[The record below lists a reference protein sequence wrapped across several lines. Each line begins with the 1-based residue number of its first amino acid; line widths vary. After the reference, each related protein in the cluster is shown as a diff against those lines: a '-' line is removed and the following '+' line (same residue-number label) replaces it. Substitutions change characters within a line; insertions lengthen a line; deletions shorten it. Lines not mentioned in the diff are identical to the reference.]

1 MSICSENIVPVVF
14 SEEIATLNIKKKYGL
29 YPINDINPE
38 VNICPENFQGPIYYT
53 NFTKLQTGLTENS
66 IGVFNIT
73 NTNISANFTFTGN
86 TDTLTAYTGY
96 FEYRVYDRSLDFIPP
111 QVNVINGVAN
121 SGEFQIFNNNKT
133 YSASTPYS
141 AITITPYT
149 YSDNFSFLPKIDQ
162 EYILN
167 SNNKFIKKKCTFKN
181 TNYTEPNLGPNYDE
195 DSSWYFVTL
204 VDPSIPI
211 LGPFV
216 TEPPKS
222 PEILTVREVTN
233 PDDKQTYIYA
243 VPQETRIDNK
253 CQFVNE
259 TLTINPIDGT
269 LFSISNIPS
278 PNTLL
283 IAVNGITL
291 SESDYTISADTIIT
305 LTQPLDPNRDIITA
319 SYLDCEIDLDT
330 IYSEQYQIVSAI
342 TSGVTSAVTTTDK
355 VYYNTEQNKYEYYLD
370 YGPADPETDMS
381 FFLNGVKL
389 TYGIDFYQSTTVSY
403 RIILDGITLTI
414 SDIIYVVYSSN
425 GQLEGDYEVITSS
438 TILQWRVSATEVND
452 RLDGNFLVE
461 ITESNDPNFT
471 STGVTTGIT
480 VNYIDGQSEYFTEI
494 PDTVE
499 ANKSYIWRVNSKK
512 VYSGILDNIFITN
525 SVSRIGKFMTNN
537 TINSY

>member
-1 MSICSENIVPVVF
+1 MAICSENIVPTVF

-29 YPINDINPE
+29 FPINDIVGE
-38 VNICPENFQGPIYYT
+38 VNVCPEIFEGPIYNI
-53 NFTKLQTGLTENS
+53 NFTKLETGLTENS
-66 IGVFNIT
+66 IGVYNIT
-73 NTNISANFTFTGN
+73 DKNISANFVFTGN
-86 TDTLTAYTGY
+86 TDTLTAYTGN
-96 FEYRVYDRSLDFIPP
+96 FQYRVYDRSLDFIPP
-111 QVNVINGVAN
+111 TEVIIRGSINNADT
-121 SGEFQIFNNNKT
+121 QIFSNTPT
-133 YSASTPYS
+133 YTASTPYS

-149 YSDNFSFLPKIDQ
+149 YSDDFSFLPKLDQ

-167 SNNKFIKKKCTFKN
+167 TNNQFIKNNCTFKG
-181 TNYTEPNLGPNYDE
+181 TTYTEPNLGPNYDK

-204 VDPSIPI
+204 VNPSIPN
-211 LGPFV
+211 LGPFAG
-216 TEPPKS
+216 EPVLS
-222 PEILTVREVTN
+222 PEILTVREVTDVN
-233 PDDKQTYIYA
+233 NIDTYIYA
-243 VPQETRIDNK
+243 VPQETRVDNK
-253 CQFVNE
+253 CQLVNE
-259 TLTINPIDGT
+259 TLTINPIDGS

-291 SESDYTISADTIIT
+291 SESDYSISADTIIQ
-305 LTQPLDPNRDIITA
+305 LTQTLDPNRDIITA

-330 IYSEQYQIVSAI
+330 IYSEQYQVLSAI
-342 TSGVTSAVTTTDK
+342 TSGATSATTATDK

-370 YGPADPETDMS
+370 YNPGDAETDMS

-389 TYGIDFYQSTTVSY
+389 TYGVDYYMSTTVQN
-403 RIILDGITLTI
+403 RVILDSITLSV

-425 GQLEGDYEVITSS
+425 GILEGDYNVITSS
-438 TILQWRVSATEVND
+438 TILEWRVSPTEVND
-452 RLDGNFLVE
+452 RLNGNFLVE
-461 ITESNDPNFT
+461 ITESTDPNFT

-480 VNYIDGQSEYFTEI
+480 VNYEDGVADYFTEI

-499 ANKSYIWRVNSKK
+499 ANKTYIWRVNSKK

>member
-38 VNICPENFQGPIYYT
+38 VNICPEIFQGPIYYT

-66 IGVFNIT
+66 IGVFNLT

-121 SGEFQIFNNNKT
+121 SSSFQIFSNKVT

-141 AITITPYT
+141 AITVTPYT
-149 YSDNFSFLPKIDQ
+149 LSQDFSFLPKIDQ

-167 SNNKFIKKKCTFKN
+167 SNNKFIRKECTFKN
-181 TNYTEPNLGPNYDE
+181 TSYTEPNLGPNYNG

-204 VDPSIPI
+204 VNPSIPI

-216 TEPPKS
+216 AEPPKS

-259 TLTINPIDGT
+259 TLTINPINGT
-269 LFSISNIPS
+269 LFSISNVPS

-291 SESDYTISADTIIT
+291 SESDYSISADTIIT
-305 LTQPLDPNRDIITA
+305 LTQPLDVKRDIITA

-330 IYSEQYQIVSAI
+330 IYSEQYQVVSAV

-370 YGPADPETDMS
+370 YEPGDPETDMS

-389 TYGIDFYQSTTVSY
+389 TYGIDFYQSTTVSN
-403 RIILDGITLTI
+403 RIILDGITLAI
-414 SDIIYVVYSSN
+414 SDIIYVVYSSS

-438 TILQWRVSATEVND
+438 TILQWRVNATEVND
-452 RLDGNFLVE
+452 RLDGNFLVD
-461 ITESNDPNFT
+461 ITESSDPNFT
-471 STGVTTGIT
+471 STGITTGIT